1 MLELYQNIKARR
13 IELGLSQS
21 QLAEMTGYADKTAI
35 SHIENGK
42 RDISHSKLIAFAV
55 ALKTTPG
62 ELLGTTEDNEYRL
75 IEMFGDLNEEGQQKV
90 LDYVTDLVSTG
101 RYSLKCDQ
109 SQVV

>member
-55 ALKTTPG
+55 ALKTTHG
-62 ELLGTTEDNEYRL
+62 ELLGTNTARIWHGN
-75 IEMFGDLNEEGQQKV
+75 
-90 LDYVTDLVSTG
+90 VSISG
-101 RYSLKCDQ
+101 SLR
-109 SQVV
+109 S